1 MALRLLPFRQYA
13 EENVINLYKIDPL
26 GDSKMDKPFENGAND
41 NGVLVKVSAGNMD
54 EAPVGYETQSYLGKT
69 DYPFI
74 GRDQYPVVSLA
85 VQAADNSASALGV
98 TLRQTLT
105 HDENGEKLLYYPQTA
120 SERQAVLTGQAVPV
134 LTKGVITLDGDT
146 AFETSLAPTA
156 IGERLYPASS
166 SEPGKFSTSQGGTEP
181 SVGTVIATG
190 SRVNRGV
197 SSDYFAGNSIGT
209 SDPTTASTASGAY
222 YVVSLNC

>member
-13 EENVINLYKIDPL
+13 EENVINLYKVDPL

-41 NGVLVKVSAGNMD
+41 NGVLVHVTAGNMD

-74 GRDQYPVVSLA
+74 GRDQYPVVSLT
-85 VQAADNSASALGV
+85 VQAADDTKQALGV

-105 HDENGEKLLYYPQTA
+105 HDENGEKLLYYPQKA
-120 SERQAVLTGQAVPV
+120 IELQAVLTGQAVPV
-134 LTKGVITLDGDT
+134 LTKGVVTLDGDT
-146 AFETSLAPTA
+146 AWESQPTA
-156 IGERLYPASS
+156 VGNKVWPSTS
-166 SEPGKFSTSQGGTEP
+166 MDKGKFTAQDPGGGEK
-181 SVGTVIATG
+181 VIGHVIATG
-190 SRVNRGV
+190 NRINRGV
-197 SSDYFAGNSIGT
+197 APDYFAGNSVGT
-209 SDPTTASTASGAY
+209 GTAVASGAY